1 MVARRRN
8 GGRTFWVLTGLVGCA
23 LGLSLCRLGSSPDP
37 ARELQHPPAAP
48 RHRALRAPPPSLP
61 EAQPPSSTSSLH
73 GIVRA
78 RSGAPLR
85 DATVCPRAA
94 SDALASPETSC
105 IGSDE
110 AGRFTLER
118 RGIVALLVSAPGY
131 QPRLLQPLD
140 PAAQQLE
147 IVLDPGG
154 RIASGRVLDGLGGPI
169 SGASVTA
176 RRDASQPIEAAA
188 LSGAQGEFSLG
199 LAGTGAELCARAEGY
214 SQACSWV
221 TAPSEGNELALLPAS
236 SISGRVLMDRG
247 REPVVGAVVI
257 AISHSSAQVSRRT
270 TVSDEA
276 GEFTFGE
283 LTAGVYEISA
293 VSETARAG
301 EESIPL
307 GVAESLESVLLLAQ
321 PAVPVTGEVL
331 VSDARCGSG
340 WVRLLGPLRTEAPLS
355 ADGAVRIAG
364 VLPGRY
370 TAIAS
375 CSGAIADT
383 STIEIL
389 AEPVHHVWTL
399 RPLPPASAS
408 AAAEEQG
415 IATGTLLARVRAPG
429 ERGGVV
435 QVFAESRQGLSERG
449 RRVGGQFV
457 FDELPLGEY
466 RIYADDAVEQA
477 QAARLTRA
485 GETVRV
491 DLDPAPSRAIHGT
504 VLDQQNLPV
513 ADAWVR
519 AFRAD
524 LPSARFTAPLLSD
537 ANGRF
542 TFRGVENAR
551 YTLSVSSPAGEALVR
566 EVSAGKEEIVVRV
579 AQAEPD

>member
-1 MVARRRN
+1 MVARGRN
-8 GGRTFWVLTGLVGCA
+8 GGRACWVLTGLVCCA
-23 LGLSLCRLGSSPDP
+23 LGLWLCQRGSNPDP
-37 ARELQHPPAAP
+37 ARERQHAATAP
-48 RHRALRAPPPSLP
+48 HSRELRAPRPSLP
-61 EAQPPSSTSSLH
+61 EALPASSASSLH

-78 RSGAPLR
+78 RGGAALR
-85 DATVCPRAA
+85 DATLCPRAA
-94 SDALASPETSC
+94 SDAPASPETSC

-140 PAAQQLE
+140 PAAQELE

-176 RRDASQPIEAAA
+176 RRDASEPIEAAA
-188 LSGAQGEFSLG
+188 LSGAEGEFSLG

-221 TAPSEGNELALLPAS
+221 AAPSEGNELALLPAS
-236 SISGRVLMDRG
+236 SISGRVLMARA
-247 REPVVGAVVI
+247 REPLVGAVVS
-257 AISHSSAQVSRRT
+257 AISRSSAQVSRRT
-270 TVSDEA
+270 TLSNEA
-276 GEFTFGE
+276 GEFIFGE
-283 LTAGVYEISA
+283 LTAGAYEISA

-301 EESIPL
+301 EESIRL
-307 GVAESLESVLLLAQ
+307 GVAESLDSVLLMAQ

-331 VSDARCGSG
+331 VSDALCSSG
-340 WVRLLGPLRTEAPLS
+340 RVRLLGPLRLEAPLS
-355 ADGAVRIAG
+355 AEGEVRIAG

-389 AEPVHHVWTL
+389 AQPVHHVWAL

-408 AAAEEQG
+408 APAEEQG
-415 IATGTLLARVRAPG
+415 IATATLLARVRAEG
-429 ERGGVV
+429 ERGGVA
-435 QVFAESRQGLSERG
+435 QVFADSRQGLSERG

-477 QAARLTRA
+477 QSARLTRA
-485 GETVRV
+485 GETVQV
-491 DLDPAPSRAIHGT
+491 YLDPAPSRAIHGT
-504 VLDQQNLPV
+504 VLDQENLPV

-537 ANGRF
+537 ASGRF

-566 EVSAGKEEIVVRV
+566 GVSAGKEEIVVRV
-579 AQAEPD
+579 AQVERD